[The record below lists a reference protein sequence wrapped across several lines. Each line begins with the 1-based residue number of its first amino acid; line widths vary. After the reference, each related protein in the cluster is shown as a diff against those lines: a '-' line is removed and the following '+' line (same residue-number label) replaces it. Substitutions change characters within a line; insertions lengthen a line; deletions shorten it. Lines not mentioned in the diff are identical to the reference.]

1 MEGIHQI
8 CPSVRPKI
16 RTSGC
21 LSPQKRS
28 ITFEQGNV
36 SYSNF
41 QGHTNSLQVIFWW
54 ANQTT
59 GPTGLGLDPKKGVN
73 AKFISSQSFEVRWL
87 CHTFLDL
94 GQQGKKMLGEEF

>member
-1 MEGIHQI
+1 MVWRAFIRFVHL
-8 CPSVRPKI
+8 SV
-16 RTSGC
+16 RTSGH

-36 SYSNF
+36 SHSNY
-41 QGHTNSLQVIFWW
+41 QEHKNSLQVIFWRT
-54 ANQTT
+54 NQTT
-59 GPTGLGLDPKKGVN
+59 GSTGLGLDPKKGVN